1 MNTDQKIKAIKK
13 ELDGNIL
20 TKQRRRYLESEL
32 EFLEKQKSNLNSFQ
46 IFCDEN
52 PSAPECRI
60 YDL

>member
-1 MNTDQKIKAIKK
+1 MNTDQKIKDIEK
-13 ELDGNIL
+13 ELDTNVI

-32 EFLEKQKSNLNSFQ
+32 DFLKKEKSNLNCLE
-46 IFCDEN
+46 IFCNEN